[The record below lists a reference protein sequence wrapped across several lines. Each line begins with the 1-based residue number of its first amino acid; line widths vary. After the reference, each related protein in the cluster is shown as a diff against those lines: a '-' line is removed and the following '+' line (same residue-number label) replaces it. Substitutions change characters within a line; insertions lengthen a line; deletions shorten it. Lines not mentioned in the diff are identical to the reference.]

1 MYLMATDKT
10 KTSRYEITQRSRD
23 YIGSRRA
30 VTSSFGT
37 EKPADSRPTV
47 TDD

>member
-1 MYLMATDKT
+1 MATDKT
-10 KTSRYEITQRSRD
+10 KNSHYEIQQKSRD

-37 EKPADSRPTV
+37 EKPAGSRPSATK
-47 TDD
+47 D

>member
-1 MYLMATDKT
+1 MATDKIRGT
-10 KTSRYEITQRSRD
+10 LSKTMQKSRD

-37 EKPADSRPTV
+37 EKPAGSRPPATK
-47 TDD
+47 D